1 MNLKSTLTFTEV
13 FSSKDVSEER
23 VMHAKSDK
31 MKVTARQMKLLNYFL
46 IHVFEMSNWIRNIA
60 EIFRRNFSLIQCI
73 HYIKDVIK

>member
-31 MKVTARQMKLLNYFL
+31 MKVTAFDKVNEAIELLFDSR
-46 IHVFEMSNWIRNIA
+46 F
-60 EIFRRNFSLIQCI
+60 
-73 HYIKDVIK
+73 